1 MLSLDKYSVIQLQ
14 EFVMRAKE
22 QGLCFMGDEPF
33 GGKMDV
39 NPVVEQMVVDVIE
52 DALGDIEKREVK

>member
-22 QGLCFMGDEPF
+22 SGLSFSDSPF
-33 GGKMDV
+33 GGQTEV
-39 NPVVEQMVVDVIE
+39 NPVVEQMVVDVLN
-52 DALGDIEKREVK
+52 DALNDLEKRGVN